1 MIATLLQGLW
11 PFYLPLSDLKGNQ
24 RTAASSGKVAISR
37 VESCQFPMLLEVT
50 IEPLPESSK
59 NLLNNI
65 AEKILAS
72 PQA

>member
-1 MIATLLQGLW
+1 
-11 PFYLPLSDLKGNQ
+11 
-24 RTAASSGKVAISR
+24 
-37 VESCQFPMLLEVT
+37 MLLEVT